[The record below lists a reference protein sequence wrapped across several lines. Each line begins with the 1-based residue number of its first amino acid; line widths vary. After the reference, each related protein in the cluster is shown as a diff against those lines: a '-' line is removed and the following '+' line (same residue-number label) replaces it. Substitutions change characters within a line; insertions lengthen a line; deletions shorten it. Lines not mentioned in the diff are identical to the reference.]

1 MPDFRLSGILSFRR
15 DRRQIGV
22 RDVTSTWV
30 PVTIQDPETGG
41 NITVFQKTLESF
53 GSEHFNVIN
62 SDQLDQNYRGFEV
75 IATKRLSN
83 RWQLLGSYA
92 VSRAIQEQ
100 VTVSGDDIFG
110 FRAIAVDPNNGVNAR
125 GPIFWDR
132 THVLKLSGSY
142 LMPYD
147 ILASANL
154 LTQSGPVF
162 TRTLSTVLDPGVT
175 DQLVTV
181 YAEPR
186 DESDRLD
193 TLTTVDVRGSKIF
206 RLGGT
211 KSIEALVEVYNLFNA
226 NTVLSANTLTGPAFG
241 VPLTV
246 LSPRII
252 RFGGRFSF

>member
-1 MPDFRLSGILSFRR
+1 
-15 DRRQIGV
+15 
-22 RDVTSTWV
+22 
-30 PVTIQDPETGG
+30 
-41 NITVFQKTLESF
+41 
-53 GSEHFNVIN
+53 
-62 SDQLDQNYRGFEV
+62 
-75 IATKRLSN
+75 
-83 RWQLLGSYA
+83 
-92 VSRAIQEQ
+92 
-100 VTVSGDDIFG
+100 
-110 FRAIAVDPNNGVNAR
+110 
-125 GPIFWDR
+125 
-132 THVLKLSGSY
+132 VLKLSGSY